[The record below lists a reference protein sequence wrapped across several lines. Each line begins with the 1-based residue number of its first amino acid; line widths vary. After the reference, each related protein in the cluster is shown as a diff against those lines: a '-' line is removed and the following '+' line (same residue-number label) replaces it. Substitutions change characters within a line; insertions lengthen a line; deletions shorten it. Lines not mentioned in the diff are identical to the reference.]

1 MRSVE
6 KRFRKPIKAS
16 DVDAFSKGK
25 WGQTFGPHFP
35 STVVT
40 RRYGEAI
47 LKQTLA
53 GKPAKVLRKPMRD

>member
-1 MRSVE
+1 M
-6 KRFRKPIKAS
+6 
-16 DVDAFSKGK
+16 
-25 WGQTFGPHFP
+25 H